1 MSEASTPPA
10 VLVCACC
17 GIDLTDTE
25 KENAWYGEVPYPG
38 DEGTGLCREC
48 GGDPH
53 ADDTRKRIG
62 FVVATFVDARIAI
75 VAARFSEKNREEF
88 LSADYEK
95 QVRVVLR
102 LVARGALS

>member
-1 MSEASTPPA
+1 VSEPSPPPV

-17 GIDLTDTE
+17 GIALTDSE
-25 KENAWYGEVPYPG
+25 EDNAWYGELPYPG
-38 DEGTGLCREC
+38 DQGTGLCREC

-75 VAARFSEKNREEF
+75 VAARLSEGNREEF

>member
-1 MSEASTPPA
+1 VSEAPPPPA
-10 VLVCACC
+10 VLRCDCC
-17 GIDLTDTE
+17 GIAIADTE
-25 KENAWYGEVPYPG
+25 EDNAWYGEVPYPG
-38 DEGTGLCREC
+38 EAGTGLCREC

-75 VAARFSEKNREEF
+75 VAARLSETNREEF